1 MQENHGIHQS
11 CYQPQIKPLLRIL
24 LLMGALLLFATFSL
38 EAEQVRGE
46 VEHTLII
53 DESYS
58 NTSVSIGLR
67 ELCQIRV
74 ESTEFLQGIVV
85 QVESPRAAL
94 QFRESFLLSVYSNA
108 SPPPR
113 EDFSNYSANKIY
125 SDSFPSAQSTFVD
138 IPLRDRGSW
147 ERSTLNSSIVTVHPQ
162 PADYPLLLSIDP
174 IMKGIPSNVSQSRFK
189 ITLKPV
195 LIDKGALLLKLP
207 KDVDRDDIQ
216 IHIDGNRQEQS
227 SARFILSTGVH
238 KLTVESDL
246 YLTYSKSIGIE
257 KARTTKLEAVLEP
270 KQSSIRFEAP
280 EDAVVFFNGEQIE
293 VGSGTQ
299 LQTDPGEHVVLVR
312 IGDYSVS
319 KKIDIKGGKNYK
331 VSLFFDILVNDN

>member
-1 MQENHGIHQS
+1 MGSIKAVTNYRLNTLGVFVVLTGI
-11 CYQPQIKPLLRIL
+11 
-24 LLMGALLLFATFSL
+24 LLLFASFSV

-46 VEHTLII
+46 VEHTLIV
-53 DESYS
+53 DQNYS
-58 NTSVSIGLR
+58 DTSVSIGLR

-85 QVESPRAAL
+85 QVESPQTAL
-94 QFRESFLLSVYSNA
+94 QFRESFLLSVYSNT

-113 EDFSNYSANKIY
+113 EGISNYSANKIY
-125 SDSFPSAQSTFVD
+125 SDSFPSAKHTFID

-147 ERSTLNSSIVTVHPQ
+147 ERSTLNSSIVTVHPH
-162 PADYPLLLSIDP
+162 PGDYPLLLSIDP
-174 IMKGIPSNVSQSRFK
+174 IMKGIPSNVSRARFK

-195 LIDKGALLLKLP
+195 LIDKGALLLELP

-216 IHIDGNRQEQS
+216 IYMDGNRKEQS
-227 SARFILSTGVH
+227 SERFILSTGVH
-238 KLTVESDL
+238 KLTIESDL

-257 KARTTKLEAVLEP
+257 RAQTTKLEAILEP
-270 KQSSIRFEAP
+270 KQSSISFEAP
-280 EDAVVFFNGEQIE
+280 DDAVVFFNGEQIE

-299 LQTDPGEHVVLVR
+299 LQADPGEHVVLVR

-331 VSLFFDILVNDN
+331 VSLFFDILINDN